1 MAGKIRGLMEQDNMD
16 NLGFKDVADP
26 QPSGSTN
33 AAANRSA
40 SQGPSAQN
48 RQDGAGAPNAKA
60 PATEQS
66 ASYADQSQGRSGIGR
81 LI

>member
-1 MAGKIRGLMEQDNMD
+1 MD

-26 QPSGSTN
+26 QSSGSTN
-33 AAANRSA
+33 AAANPSA
-40 SQGPSAQN
+40 SQGPSAHTGNAPDQQN
-48 RQDGAGAPNAKA
+48 RQDGAGAANAKA

-66 ASYADQSQGRSGIGR
+66 ASYAGQSHGRSGIGR